1 MTLIVCSSI
10 AVSACGGGD
19 ETAGTVREAPQD
31 APPPAVSAPT
41 TPAETTTAP
50 TAPPPE
56 TAPPATTPAPPAN
69 VPPTG
74 TTTTEIGAGDS
85 EAAVIPVDLTVSGST
100 VSPRQVS
107 VPAFLTIAFAARSTD
122 GREHAVSLR
131 TPRGTVTVN
140 VPAGGAASTQVPG
153 LPAGEYIIA
162 LDGQATDAKL
172 VVGAEPGP

>member
-10 AVSACGGGD
+10 LLSACGGGD
-19 ETAGTVREAPQD
+19 ETSGTVRDAPQD
-31 APPPAVSAPT
+31 APLPAVSAPT
-41 TPAETTTAP
+41 TPAEPTTAP
-50 TAPPPE
+50 ATPPAATSPPTA
-56 TAPPATTPAPPAN
+56 TATPPAT

-74 TTTTEIGAGDS
+74 TTTTEIGVGDS

-107 VPAFLTIAFAARSTD
+107 VPAFLTIAFGGRSTD
-122 GREHAVSLR
+122 GREHALSLR

-140 VPAGGAASTQVPG
+140 VPAGGAASTEVPG

-162 LDGQATDAKL
+162 VDGQATDAKL
-172 VVGAEPGP
+172 VVGVEPGP